1 MKPSDRRHVYGPVPS
16 RRLGRSLGIDLVP
29 FKVCTYDCIYCQ
41 LGRTTDLTL
50 ERKAY
55 VTAENIMAELCP
67 VLTAADRPDYISLAG
82 SGEPTLNSSIG
93 DVIRRIKRQTDIPVA
108 VLTNGALL
116 WMDEV
121 QEALLAADLVLPSL
135 DAGDDGLFQKINR
148 PHQALSFER
157 MVDGLSA
164 FIRRFAG
171 EVWLEVLLLKGMTD
185 TAAEVEKI
193 AALVNRIDPARVQLN
208 TVCRPPAETVA
219 SPLSSDRLHALTGL
233 FAVPVDI
240 VSHHDIENTPLPD
253 TENVQETDIL
263 AMLERRPCTADDVA
277 RGLGIHVNEA
287 LKHLAALVTTG
298 QLVTVVNAG
307 HNFYTTTVEQER

>member
-1 MKPSDRRHVYGPVPS
+1 
-16 RRLGRSLGIDLVP
+16 VP

-50 ERKAY
+50 ARKAY
-55 VTAENIMAELCP
+55 VTAQNIMAELGP

-82 SGEPTLNSSIG
+82 SGEPTLNSDIG
-93 DVIRRIKRQTDIPVA
+93 NVIRRIKQQTDIPVA
-108 VLTNGALL
+108 VLTNGSLL
-116 WMDEV
+116 WMEEV

-157 MVDGLSA
+157 MVGGLTA
-164 FIRRFAG
+164 FTRHFAG

-185 TAAEVEKI
+185 TTDAVEKI
-193 AALVNRIDPARVQLN
+193 ATLVNRIHPARVQLN
-208 TVCRPPAETVA
+208 TVCRPPAETAA
-219 SPLSSDRLHALTGL
+219 SPLSSDQLHGLAALFT
-233 FAVPVDI
+233 VPVDI
-240 VSHHDIENTPLPD
+240 VSHDD
-253 TENVQETDIL
+253 TATMPVSTAENVRETDIL

-287 LKHLAALVTTG
+287 LKHLAALVTAGRLATK
-298 QLVTVVNAG
+298 TNAG
-307 HNFYTTTVEQER
+307 RNFYTPTGKQEHE